1 MRVCQ
6 SPHESLL
13 VAGSEGHDGDG
24 LEWRS
29 LVARRVAV
37 TVIPC
42 VYSGHQGTALTA
54 LSLHLPVVAT
64 AQLQPARQRLL
75 EFLVTRLSSS
85 QRPGE
90 SIRVIWSICIYHRDT
105 TCARVTPETKIII
118 HTIRRQTDM
127 QMCMFKNG
135 RPKAYCMYACTHFTS
150 ARCAHGDKLVCQA
163 CSGKQVS
170 LQQIPTT
177 ALQLVVM
184 QLIVGHFK
192 SSHTLP
198 PYRVAYHVC
207 IARHFRGTKLSRISH
222 FY

>member
-135 RPKAYCMYACTHFTS
+135 RPKAYCM
-150 ARCAHGDKLVCQA
+150 
-163 CSGKQVS
+163 
-170 LQQIPTT
+170 
-177 ALQLVVM
+177 
-184 QLIVGHFK
+184 
-192 SSHTLP
+192 
-198 PYRVAYHVC
+198 
-207 IARHFRGTKLSRISH
+207 
-222 FY
+222 